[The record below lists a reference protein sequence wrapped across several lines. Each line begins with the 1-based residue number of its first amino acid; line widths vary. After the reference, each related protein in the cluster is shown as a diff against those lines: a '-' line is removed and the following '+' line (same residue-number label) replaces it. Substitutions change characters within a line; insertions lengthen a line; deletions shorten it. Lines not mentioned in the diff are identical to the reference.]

1 MSEKM
6 QPLQRKFEDTAQ
18 ISYASG
24 YLGGRPATGGET
36 RFLRRFG
43 GRVRLVSLI
52 LCWLSLSLMLSP
64 FLLAAGFILYLLKMT
79 FSWPPDGSFVAMA
92 AIFVPAVLFLY
103 FLLIKAW
110 GRSLLAFVRVSH
122 RLRLPTEPR
131 IAFFDTRLEVMSHP
145 TAGLQNI
152 FAINGRPVDIP
163 KHWEKEIIKRFGE
176 NRYGLRCRAGLLRLE
191 GASDEVIRFSARR
204 ENVFERI
211 DSVFPDLG
219 TVVVALD
226 DLSIASETEARLP
239 LIRAQQPMLAFG
251 IVSMILA
258 GLFAWVLWAMQDIS
272 QDKVEAMRR
281 DLMGQATAQLLDV
294 EGLARRGFRD
304 LQIEPGEVQ
313 LISGAAF
320 EAVRVQVQGEDLPRL
335 LLPGEAEALEKAL
348 DGDGSW
354 TAQHADRMRQKLS
367 DMARNLPDPTAQG
380 LLRDID
386 MIPVEMLPSLLGGET
401 PLTLAE
407 PDLLRSLMPK
417 PTVYAVWP
425 GPMTRC
431 RPDANCRLDA
441 QPQLFEDWR
450 IIAARD
456 GYQVLTG
463 WERERAETKIERIE
477 APRSRLPII
486 WGGIAVVAA
495 FGLWLV
501 LSFLLARR
509 RIRRTRV

>member
-6 QPLQRKFEDTAQ
+6 QPLQRKSEDTAQ
-18 ISYASG
+18 ISYVSG
-24 YLGGRPATGGET
+24 YLGGRPATGGEI
-36 RFLRRFG
+36 RFLRRYG
-43 GRVRLVSLI
+43 GRVRIVSLI
-52 LCWLSLSLMLSP
+52 LCWLKKSLVLSP
-64 FLLAAGFILYLLKMT
+64 FLLGAGVILYLLRTT

-92 AIFVPAVLFLY
+92 VIFVPAVLFLY

-110 GRSLLAFVRVSH
+110 GRSLLALVRATH

-131 IAFFDTRLEVMSHP
+131 VAFFDTRLDVMSHP

-163 KHWEKEIIKRFGE
+163 KHWENEIIKQFAE
-176 NRYGLRCRAGLLRLE
+176 HRYGLRCRVGLLQLE

-211 DSVFPDLG
+211 DSIFPDLG
-219 TVVVALD
+219 TVVVALN
-226 DLSIASETEARLP
+226 DLSISSEAEARLP
-239 LIRAQQPMLAFG
+239 LVRAQQPMLVLG

-272 QDKVEAMRR
+272 RDKVEAMRR
-281 DLMGQATAQLLDV
+281 DLMGQATTQLLDI

-320 EAVRVQVQGEDLPRL
+320 EAVRVQVQGEELPQL
-335 LLPGEAEALEKAL
+335 LLPGEMEALERSL
-348 DGDGSW
+348 GGDGSF
-354 TAQHADRMRQKLS
+354 TAEHADRMREKLI
-367 DMARNLPDPTAQG
+367 DMARNLPEATGQR
-380 LLRDID
+380 LLRDVD

-417 PTVYAVWP
+417 PTIFATWP
-425 GPMTRC
+425 GPVARC
-431 RPDANCRLDA
+431 QPDANCRLDA
-441 QPQLFEDWR
+441 KPQLFEDWR

-456 GYQVLTG
+456 GYQILSG
-463 WERERAETKIERIE
+463 WQRERIE
-477 APRSRLPII
+477 AQVAKIGSSRAVSPFI
-486 WGGIAVVAA
+486 WGGIGSVAA
-495 FGLWLV
+495 FGLWLI
-501 LSFLLARR
+501 LSFLIAKRRLRRARG
-509 RIRRTRV
+509 